1 MVLPAPGGPP
11 IRYVGVWLRQS
22 NLIQLT
28 ISTHR
33 PYNDG
38 PSLHSIMLIARDL
51 RIEVGI
57 RILITDA
64 SFSVQSGDRI
74 GLVGRNGAGK
84 TTLMRTLVG
93 DLQPAEGTVMRSGEI
108 GYFSQEAAL
117 PELEHE
123 DATALERIL
132 MARDIGAMQRRIEH
146 SRRRLESLTGE
157 ERDRGIAR
165 FSRLHDEFEAKG
177 GFVAEADAKR
187 IASNVGIGNDELVQ
201 SVKTMSGGQRRR
213 VELARILFAE
223 TDVMLLDEPTNHL
236 DLDAKA
242 WLIEFLSA
250 YKGGMLVISH
260 DLPLLDESITS
271 VLALENGEIEAYRG
285 NYSHYLVERDLRR
298 ERKERERKHQD
309 EAIARLEENI
319 RRFKGTTEKMAKTAR
334 SWETRV
340 ERMKRDLVDVQK
352 RGKKVRLAF
361 PQPQRSGRVPLAAT
375 GLAKAFGDNVVFVDI
390 EFAVERGERML
401 LIGLNGAGKTT
412 LLRILAG
419 VETSDMGEVSLGHMA
434 SLGYYA
440 QEHEQ
445 IIDGKTVLDHMR
457 GATNLPEVTLRSLLG
472 HFLLADKVDQDASTL
487 SGGEKT
493 KLALAMLVAERPN
506 VLLLDEPT
514 NNLDPQAKEALL
526 DALTIYEGTIV
537 MVSHDTDFVA
547 QLMPDR
553 AVLMPDG
560 EMKFFDESLL
570 DLVALA

>member
-1 MVLPAPGGPP
+1 
-11 IRYVGVWLRQS
+11 
-22 NLIQLT
+22 
-28 ISTHR
+28 
-33 PYNDG
+33 
-38 PSLHSIMLIARDL
+38 MLIARDL
-51 RIEVGI
+51 NIEAGT
-57 RILITDA
+57 RTLLQEA
-64 SFSVQSGDRI
+64 AFSVQSGDRI

-84 TTLMRTLVG
+84 TTLMRTLIG
-93 DLQPAEGTVMRSGEI
+93 ELQPTEGTVLRSGQI

-117 PELEHE
+117 PELEHP
-123 DATALERIL
+123 DATALERVL
-132 MARDIGAMQRRIEH
+132 MAREIGAMQRSIEH
-146 SRRRLESLTGE
+146 ARARLENLTGE

-177 GFVAEADAKR
+177 GFVAEAEAKR
-187 IASNVGIGNDELVQ
+187 IAANVGIGNDELHQPVA
-201 SVKTMSGGQRRR
+201 TMSGGQRRR
-213 VELARILFAE
+213 VELARLLFAE
-223 TDVMLLDEPTNHL
+223 TDIMLLDEPTNHL

-242 WLIEFLSA
+242 WLIEYLSG
-250 YKGGMLVISH
+250 YKGGMLVVSH
-260 DLPLLDESITS
+260 DLPLLDEAITS
-271 VLALENGEIEAYRG
+271 VLALENGTLEAYRG
-285 NYSHYLVERDLRR
+285 NYSHYLVEREKRR
-298 ERKERERKHQD
+298 EQKERERKHQD

-319 RRFKGTTEKMAKTAR
+319 RRFKGTTEKMAKIAR

-340 ERMKRDLVDVQK
+340 DRMKRELVEVQK
-352 RGKKVRLAF
+352 GGKKVRVNF
-361 PQPQRSGRVPLAAT
+361 PQPDPSGRVPLAAT
-375 GLAKAFGDNVVFVDI
+375 GVSKAFGDNIVFVDV

-419 VETSDMGEVSLGHMA
+419 VETADLGEVSPGHNA
-434 SLGYYA
+434 TIGYYA

-445 IIDGKTVLDHMR
+445 INEGVSVFDHMR
-457 GATNLPEVTLRSLLG
+457 EAARLPDQTLRTLLG
-472 HFLLADKVDQDASTL
+472 TFLLADKVAQDASTL

-493 KLALAMLVAERPN
+493 KLALAMLVASRPN

-526 DALTIYEGTIV
+526 DALTIYEGTVV

-560 EMKFFDESLL
+560 EMRFFDEELL